1 MSLTF
6 FAALPDSESILNT
19 MTSITKQRVKLNI
32 KVLGV
37 QLGEKGATTGGSTA
51 HPNNQTGTGSVNSDG
66 EKQTSREQ
74 FKAPEMSIVSKLMAK
89 PLLDGKDLDIEVDS
103 TADSDSEEYFD
114 EDDEDDDPFANI
126 PIKDENN
133 QHSDPNSYAWCLMR
147 YASIHLA
154 QGILERFLSLAGVEP
169 SELPLA
175 SPLVYASLKMTE
187 TWKESVMES
196 LLSFNCAP
204 DNFIPGCFADSNATG
219 PAINKYRGMI
229 EPQNTPF
236 KPNGHGLGPIKRLW
250 MFLVRQECIQNFFI
264 KFIFGRKAKP
274 VNFRGMNTDVL
285 HESASFISDANT
297 AIAATGDEDQL
308 AVAVGLQL
316 ERMKQ
321 PVKIIHKEQDAVTA
335 FCINKVSSGLM
346 AISTQKELQELDV
359 SLLLNPNTW
368 QDGMNEEADFDVLNL
383 NEDPDALPASN
394 YLVIQTPGD
403 PYYANAGSSQ
413 INSPTGQ
420 PPPFGPSGASA
431 SAKGGHGG
439 STVVKRHRVDGVRRL
454 AAHSHLPLYI
464 TGCQDGSIKLW
475 EWSHMQAVQ
484 TVRPSGVFAK
494 VNRVRFTQQGNKF
507 GACDG
512 DGNVAFWQASNAT
525 APFFNYHCHS
535 KGTSDF
541 VFQGGS
547 SSLFCTVGH
556 SGDGKN
562 VALWD
567 TLMPQR
573 RSLVESYTFH
583 ESGASALLFAPQH
596 NQLVTAGKKGHVAI
610 WDIRQHRQL
619 HCFKA
624 HDHPIKCLA
633 IDPNEEFFVTG
644 SVDGDIKVWSLSN
657 HKWIYTFNEEHTR
670 HGIFKNISQGVL
682 QVFVDS
688 HNR

>member
-1 MSLTF
+1 
-6 FAALPDSESILNT
+6 
-19 MTSITKQRVKLNI
+19 
-32 KVLGV
+32 
-37 QLGEKGATTGGSTA
+37 
-51 HPNNQTGTGSVNSDG
+51 
-66 EKQTSREQ
+66 
-74 FKAPEMSIVSKLMAK
+74 
-89 PLLDGKDLDIEVDS
+89 
-103 TADSDSEEYFD
+103 
-114 EDDEDDDPFANI
+114 
-126 PIKDENN
+126 
-133 QHSDPNSYAWCLMR
+133 
-147 YASIHLA
+147 
-154 QGILERFLSLAGVEP
+154 
-169 SELPLA
+169 
-175 SPLVYASLKMTE
+175 
-187 TWKESVMES
+187 
-196 LLSFNCAP
+196 
-204 DNFIPGCFADSNATG
+204 
-219 PAINKYRGMI
+219 
-229 EPQNTPF
+229 
-236 KPNGHGLGPIKRLW
+236 
-250 MFLVRQECIQNFFI
+250 
-264 KFIFGRKAKP
+264 
-274 VNFRGMNTDVL
+274 
-285 HESASFISDANT
+285 
-297 AIAATGDEDQL
+297 
-308 AVAVGLQL
+308 
-316 ERMKQ
+316 
-321 PVKIIHKEQDAVTA
+321 
-335 FCINKVSSGLM
+335 
-346 AISTQKELQELDV
+346 
-359 SLLLNPNTW
+359 
-368 QDGMNEEADFDVLNL
+368 
-383 NEDPDALPASN
+383 
-394 YLVIQTPGD
+394 
-403 PYYANAGSSQ
+403 
-413 INSPTGQ
+413 
-420 PPPFGPSGASA
+420 
-431 SAKGGHGG
+431 
-439 STVVKRHRVDGVRRL
+439 
-454 AAHSHLPLYI
+454 
-464 TGCQDGSIKLW
+464 
-475 EWSHMQAVQ
+475 MQAVQ

-688 HNR
+688 HNRLFSCGADGSIKVRQLPDRDFIVSAI